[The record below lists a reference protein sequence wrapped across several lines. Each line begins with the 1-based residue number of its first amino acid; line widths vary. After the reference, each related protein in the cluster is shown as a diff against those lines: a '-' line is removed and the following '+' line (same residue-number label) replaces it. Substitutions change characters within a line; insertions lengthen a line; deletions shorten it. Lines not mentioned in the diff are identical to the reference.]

1 MEIVGGYRLVRKLG
15 FGARAEVF
23 LGAAGTGEPGAVAA
37 VKIFRSSTPDES
49 IDTEI
54 EALTR
59 LSSRHL
65 VRLTDVS
72 WDRDR
77 RPCLVLDK
85 IGPGNLARLLIER
98 GGIDAGEAVT
108 ILAPLVET
116 VAELHRA
123 GVAHGA
129 LRLSNVLFDDAGAP
143 VLVGFGAAVL
153 LGPAQGQ
160 SPHANLTP
168 AQLSENEAATADLK
182 GLARLCRSVLENT
195 RGVRS
200 LPAAGALY
208 ECLDSASARL
218 DADAFPRELTE
229 RLFALAEPIAVRAEP
244 RTVESSPQPG
254 RLLRSPQPSA
264 DTAEPDLPAPAGV
277 LAVLRRTLYRLRSSV
292 RRPVWI
298 AGLVGAALLVTSLVA
313 LPQAGS
319 SSASDSAAEPT
330 KAEPHIAVPAAVQ
343 GNDPEK
349 AVRALLTLR
358 AECLRTA
365 SLSCLQF
372 VDQEG
377 SATLENDRRL
387 IASGHVAGEEDLLD
401 PVKTATLIQRLG
413 DSALISVQLPSGGQP
428 LPLLAIRTDGGWRIR
443 DLLVG

>member
-23 LGAAGTGEPGAVAA
+23 LGAAGTDEPRAVAA
-37 VKIFRSSTPDES
+37 VKIFRPSTPDAS

-59 LSSRHL
+59 LDSRHL

-72 WDRDR
+72 WDRNR

-85 IGPGNLARLLIER
+85 IGPENLARLLVER

-153 LGPAQGQ
+153 LTPAQGQ
-160 SPHANLTP
+160 NPHADLTP
-168 AQLSENEAATADLK
+168 AQLTENAAVTADLQ
-182 GLARLCRSVLENT
+182 GLARLCRSVLETT
-195 RGVRS
+195 RDVHS
-200 LPAAGALY
+200 LPTAGALY
-208 ECLDSASARL
+208 ECLDGASARL
-218 DADAFPRELTE
+218 DADAFPRELAE
-229 RLFALAEPIAVRAEP
+229 RLFELAEPIAVRAAP
-244 RTVESSPQPG
+244 RAVDAPPQPG
-254 RLLRSPQPSA
+254 RVLWSPQPNA
-264 DTAEPDLPAPAGV
+264 DSAEPEAPAPAGV
-277 LAVLRRTLYRLRSSV
+277 LAVLRRILYRLRSSV
-292 RRPVWI
+292 RRPVWF
-298 AGLVGAALLVTSLVA
+298 AGLMGAALLVAGLVA

-319 SSASDSAAEPT
+319 SSASDSAPETA
-330 KAEPHIAVPAAVQ
+330 KAEPHFAVPAVVQ

-358 AECLRTA
+358 AECLRKA
-365 SLSCLQF
+365 SPLCLRL

-377 SATLENDRRL
+377 SASLENDSRL
-387 IASGHVAGEEDLLD
+387 IASGHVPGAADLLD

-413 DSALISVQLPSGGQP
+413 DSALISVQLPGGTQP
-428 LPLLAIRTDGGWRIR
+428 MPLLAIRTDAGWRIR